1 MEKLAQE
8 SREEKLERKLAE
20 ANQKIRILENM
31 VENQTRELY
40 YTNLKSIAFLES
52 APDAMIISDKTGRII
67 LVNAQTERLFG
78 YSRDDLNGKEVEL
91 LIPGFFK
98 GKPPEYWKQ
107 YVVDVKVRVM
117 SQRAGLFG
125 IRRDRAEFPVEISV
139 SPVIIDGDLF
149 VCAAIRDV
157 TDQKRAAEELRAYA
171 GQLETSNKELE
182 QFAFVASH
190 DLQEPL
196 KTITNYTGLF
206 QTKYVEKLDKETLV
220 FLEYIVKSADRMKSL
235 ITALLD
241 FSRIGHDRILVDVD
255 CGEMVNDVLDK
266 MQTLIRDNN
275 AVVNVGSML
284 HIHASKTEV
293 KQVFQHLIGNA
304 IKFKKEGQQVVIDI
318 NCKSDEGSIVCSV
331 ADNGIGVPEEYREK
345 IFLIFQRLHGVD
357 KYPGTG
363 IGLAICRKI
372 ISLYNGKIWLES
384 QPGKG
389 STVFFSIP
397 KAEGEKA

>member
-1 MEKLAQE
+1 
-8 SREEKLERKLAE
+8 
-20 ANQKIRILENM
+20 M